1 MDKAERIRRRNL
13 RWFPRYVPA
22 FERYVDVAR
31 AVLGAGHD
39 VLHLGA
45 GRDSYAVIGRL
56 ARSDLQVVSVDV
68 DREGLVHNP
77 NRTRVV
83 ADAGHLPFR
92 ESAFDLILSEDVF
105 EHLADPGRV
114 LGECRRCLR
123 SGGALVF
130 LCPNRWSYI
139 SILSRMTPHRLHRA
153 FKQSCMG
160 VASRDVFPTYY
171 RLNTAGGIRRLAS
184 QAGLV
189 VERVTSDVGWPTYW
203 EFSDLLHGIFSVV
216 HRLLAALPS
225 ACHITLVGVLR
236 RPPVRR
242 ENVSAGRAI

>member
-1 MDKAERIRRRNL
+1 
-13 RWFPRYVPA
+13 
-22 FERYVDVAR
+22 VAR
-31 AVLGAGHD
+31 AVLGAGRD

-45 GRDSYAVIGRL
+45 GRDSYAVVSRL
-56 ARSDLQVVSVDV
+56 RRSDLRVTSVDV
-68 DREGLVHNP
+68 DREGLVRNP

-83 ADAGHLPFR
+83 ADAGRLPFR

-114 LGECRRCLR
+114 LGECHRCLR
-123 SGGALVF
+123 PGGALVF

-139 SILSRMTPHRLHRA
+139 SLLSRMTPHRLHRA
-153 FKQSCMG
+153 FKQSRMG

-171 RLNTAGGIRRLAS
+171 RLNTAGRIRRLAS

-203 EFSDLLHGIFSVV
+203 EFSDLLHAIFCVV
-216 HRLLAALPS
+216 HRVLAALPS

-236 RPPVRR
+236 RPPARR
-242 ENVSAGRAI
+242 EPVPLGRAIPHGGRMCPP